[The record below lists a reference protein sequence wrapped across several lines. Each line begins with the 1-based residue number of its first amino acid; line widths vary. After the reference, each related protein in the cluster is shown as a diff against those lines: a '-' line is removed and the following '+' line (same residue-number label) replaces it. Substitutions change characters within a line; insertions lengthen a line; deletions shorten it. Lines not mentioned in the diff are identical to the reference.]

1 MTVIDFAA
9 AKEKREKEAEDD
21 DMTIDSEEKALQFAI
36 AIASDIGWVL
46 DDMEIPLE
54 KDPKSMGEI
63 FLLIDVLKA
72 LITRVAGI
80 KCDAQ
85 QLADTLIDIDYEHHL
100 IEFREIMESDE
111 MY

>member
-9 AKEKREKEAEDD
+9 AKENREKESEDD
-21 DMTIDSEEKALQFAI
+21 DTKIDTEEKALQFAI

-54 KDPKSMGEI
+54 NDPKSIGDM

-80 KCDAQ
+80 KCEAQ
-85 QLADTLIDIDYEHHL
+85 VLSEKLIDIDYEEHL
-100 IEFREIMESDE
+100 IKFREIMESDE

>member
-9 AKEKREKEAEDD
+9 AKEKRAQEAEDE
-21 DMTIDSEEKALQFAI
+21 DMTIDSEDKALQFAI

-54 KDPKSMGEI
+54 NDPKSMGDM

-85 QLADTLIDIDYEHHL
+85 VLADTLIDIDHEEHL
-100 IEFREIMESDE
+100 IKFREIMESEE

>member
-9 AKEKREKEAEDD
+9 AKEKREKETEEDSV
-21 DMTIDSEEKALQFAI
+21 IDSEDKAVQFAL

-46 DDMEIPLE
+46 DDMGIPLE
-54 KDPKSMGEI
+54 NDSKSMGDM

-72 LITRVAGI
+72 MITRVAGI
-80 KCDAQ
+80 KCEAQ
-85 QLADTLIDIDYEHHL
+85 ILSEKLIDIDYEDHL
-100 IEFREIMESDE
+100 IKFREIMESDE

>member
-9 AKEKREKEAEDD
+9 AKEKRAQEAEEDT
-21 DMTIDSEEKALQFAI
+21 TIDSEDKALQFAI

-54 KDPKSMGEI
+54 NDPKSMGDM

-85 QLADTLIDIDYEHHL
+85 VLADTLIDIDHDEHL
-100 IEFREIMESDE
+100 IKFREIMESEE

>member
-9 AKEKREKEAEDD
+9 AKEKRAKETEEDD
-21 DMTIDSEEKALQFAI
+21 VIDSEDKALQFAL

-46 DDMEIPLE
+46 DDMGIPLE
-54 KDPKSMGEI
+54 KDPKSMGDM

-72 LITRVAGI
+72 MITRVAGI
-80 KCDAQ
+80 KCEAQ
-85 QLADTLIDIDYEHHL
+85 ILSEKLIDIDYEEHL
-100 IEFREIMESDE
+100 EKFREIMESDE

>member
-9 AKEKREKEAEDD
+9 AKEKREKETEEDSV
-21 DMTIDSEEKALQFAI
+21 IDSEDKALQFAI

-46 DDMEIPLE
+46 DDMGIPLE
-54 KDPKSMGEI
+54 KDPKSMGDM

-72 LITRVAGI
+72 MITRVAGI
-80 KCDAQ
+80 KCEAQ
-85 QLADTLIDIDYEHHL
+85 ILSEKLIDIDYEDHL
-100 IEFREIMESDE
+100 IKFREIMESDE